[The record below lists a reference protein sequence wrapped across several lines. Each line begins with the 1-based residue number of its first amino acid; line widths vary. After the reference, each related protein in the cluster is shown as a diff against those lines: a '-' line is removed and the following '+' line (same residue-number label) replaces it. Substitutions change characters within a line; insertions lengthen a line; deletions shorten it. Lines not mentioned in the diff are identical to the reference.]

1 MADPEDEKEDQAG
14 QSAMPNGA
22 TAASS
27 STVLTLPPKV
37 DKSPSSALIEESM
50 RLLDLKSSV
59 PPTYTPPEPLV
70 TSRPLYD
77 SMDYGSTSDF
87 STTRFPKATPRFKRI
102 DFDDR
107 LEHLCDDNKPSWKL
121 WQESVKE
128 SYHKAKRSVERSK
141 DETQFLESTLSRT
154 RKSRGES
161 PFRNLDT
168 ETGFIPSVRSQS
180 SLFTPSLADRSVLAS
195 TSSTGRS
202 YAAGSGPYAAPA
214 LSFSQGIESRYEQRA
229 NDVEAMLLKTAPLP
243 TRMKIT
249 AKEFRNAPNP
259 SAGSASEHDDYD
271 FSMYCPK
278 PYYSRPNRDDPDY
291 FDFDLQHSVDLFKRP
306 EGKYTPRGPQEW
318 EKKLLGEVSAKGST
332 PVSGYMFTKGDSD
345 WRTNGSSYLSAAL
358 RTPKFWEQRFESL
371 GKQVRDSNPISLDSI
386 NRNRPTPS
394 RFTEYIDP
402 DFEDYDDPRSA
413 D

>member
-1 MADPEDEKEDQAG
+1 MSDPEEEKEDQAD
-14 QSAMPNGA
+14 QSKIPSGSL
-22 TAASS
+22 ASS

-37 DKSPSSALIEESM
+37 DLPAPSSALIEESM

-59 PPTYTPPEPLV
+59 PPTYSESFV
-70 TSRPLYD
+70 SSRPLATAYD
-77 SMDYGSTSDF
+77 SGYGSTSDF
-87 STTRFPKATPRFKRI
+87 STTRIPKATPRFKRI

-107 LEHLCDDNKPSWKL
+107 LEHLCDDKKPSWKL

-141 DETQFLESTLSRT
+141 DESQFLESTLSRP
-154 RKSRGES
+154 RRSRAES
-161 PFRNLDT
+161 PFRHLDT
-168 ETGFIPSVRSQS
+168 DTGFIPSVRSQS
-180 SLFTPSLADRSVLAS
+180 SLLTPSLADRSMLAS
-195 TSSTGRS
+195 TSSSGLS

-214 LSFSQGIESRYEQRA
+214 LSFSQGLESRYEQRA

-243 TRMKIT
+243 QRMKIT
-249 AKEFRNAPNP
+249 TKEFRNAPAP
-259 SAGSASEHDDYD
+259 SVGSASERDDYD
-271 FSMYCPK
+271 FSVYCPK

-318 EKKLLGEVSAKGST
+318 EKKLLGEVSAKGSA

-386 NRNRPTPS
+386 NRNRPTPN
-394 RFTEYIDP
+394 RFTEYSDP